1 MKPTLYFLLGI
12 FTCVLAGTKDQ
23 APKGEDYIKQQIN
36 LGIKEAT
43 QKKINEAGSLDSP
56 IVNNTKLTLAA
67 MKRIT
72 QENDSL
78 RYANSKLKKENSFY
92 KEVASNPVIITKPA
106 YTNDYA
112 VQEVRIDTVYYKI
125 NIFGKVKEISK
136 KP

>member
-1 MKPTLYFLLGI
+1 MKPTFYFLLGI

-36 LGIKEAT
+36 AGIKQAT
-43 QKKINEAGSLDSP
+43 QTKLREAISLDSP
-56 IVNNTKLTLAA
+56 IVHNTKLTLAA

-78 RYANSKLKKENSFY
+78 KYVLSKLKKENTFY
-92 KEVASNPVIITKPA
+92 KEVASNPVIITKPEYA
-106 YTNDYA
+106 NDYA

-125 NIFGKVKEISK
+125 NIFGKAKEISK